1 MAVDG
6 GSLPGG
12 AAGRIQAVIDRLPEL
27 CGPEEPP
34 ARLHGDLW
42 SGNVMSGPDGAPWL
56 VDPAAYGGH
65 REIDLAMLRLFGSPP
80 PAFFAAYEEVAS
92 LADGH
97 EDRVDLYQLLP
108 LLVHAVLFGG
118 GYGAAAARAAGRDA
132 LWSLRGL
139 AVEDEAGGAGVR
151 AALAEGLVGVRPG
164 AAVERV
170 VAVAADQAVPA

>member
-42 SGNVMSGPDGAPWL
+42 SGNVMAGPDGSPWL
-56 VDPAAYGGH
+56 VDPAAHGRH
-65 REIDLAMLRLFGSPP
+65 REVDLAMLQLFGSPG
-80 PAFFAAYEEVAS
+80 AGFFAPYDEV
-92 LADGH
+92 LPRADGH
-97 EDRVDLYQLLP
+97 DDRVALYQLLP

-118 GYGAAAARAAGRDA
+118 GYGASAARAA
-132 LWSLRGL
+132 S
-139 AVEDEAGGAGVR
+139 
-151 AALAEGLVGVRPG
+151 
-164 AAVERV
+164 
-170 VAVAADQAVPA
+170 